1 MSSNQ
6 DLRALEPKALFNH
19 FANMLEIPHPSGKEE
34 GIAAYLLKFAA
45 DHGFECR
52 RNDAGDVIMKIP
64 ATQGRESSPRVI
76 LQGHMDMVPVA
87 AEGVAHDFTSD
98 PISAHIEDGWI
109 KTHGTTLGAD
119 DALGECTALALIEDP
134 TLSHGPITAIFTVEE
149 ETTMKGAINITAE
162 DLEGEYLINL
172 DSEENGFITVSCA
185 GSCNVDMTF
194 PVERIQAPDTVA
206 FKVRIKNFSGGH
218 SGTDIHKNHANAI
231 QSLAFML
238 CEAQQRSE
246 IFIEELN
253 AGQVRNAIPSEAEAA
268 VRVPAMH
275 VEEFKEDV
283 NRAFA
288 AIKDLY
294 KETDPAATL
303 ELSACD
309 SDQAVLCLED
319 SEILLNLL
327 NALPTGPQ
335 RMWPANL
342 EIVETSCNLGLV
354 HSFEDRVE
362 IGCMPR
368 SLNELGLD
376 HIIARLKSAGELS
389 GCEVALSCRHPC
401 WSSPYKNRLIDVMQQ
416 SYREVAGKDFIVT
429 AIHAGLECA
438 QFARIQP
445 KLQLIS
451 VGSTILSPHSP
462 KERAEIAGAA
472 ELFRVLRLTLEQL

>member
-52 RNDAGDVIMKIP
+52 KNDVGDVIMKIP
-64 ATQGRESSPRVI
+64 ATKGREHSPRVI

-98 PISAHIEDGWI
+98 PIKAHIEDGWI
-109 KTHGTTLGAD
+109 KTQGTTLGAD

-134 TLSHGPITAIFTVEE
+134 ELSHGPITAIFTVEE

-172 DSEENGFITVSCA
+172 DSEENGYITVSCA

-194 PVERIQAPDTVA
+194 PVERVQAPDTVS
-206 FKVRIKNFSGGH
+206 FKVKIKDCAGGH

-231 QSLAFML
+231 QCLASLLRA
-238 CEAQQRSE
+238 AAAHSE
-246 IFIEELN
+246 IFISDIN
-253 AGQVRNAIPSEAEAA
+253 AGQVRNAIPSEAEAVVA
-268 VRVPAMH
+268 IPMMH
-275 VEEFKEDV
+275 VEEFKQDV
-283 NRAFA
+283 KRAFA
-288 AIKDLY
+288 AVKDLY
-294 KETDPAATL
+294 QDTDPAASL
-303 ELSACD
+303 ELTEVKTD
-309 SDQAVLCLED
+309 NAVLCLED
-319 SEILLNLL
+319 SEILLNLI
-327 NALPTGPQ
+327 NAIPVGPE
-335 RMWPANL
+335 RMWPTNL
-342 EIVETSCNLGLV
+342 EIVETSCNFGLI
-354 HSFEDRVE
+354 HSFEDRIE
-362 IGCMPR
+362 LGCMPR
-368 SLNELGLD
+368 SLCEIGLD
-376 HIIARLKSAGELS
+376 HIIGRLESVAEMA

-401 WSSPYKNRLIDVMQQ
+401 WSSPSQNRLIDVMQE
-416 SYREVAGKDFIVT
+416 SYRKVAGKDFIVT